1 MEPTTI
7 GYRTTGS
14 LVLIWVTF
22 LGSLLV
28 LVQCSKSRTRWE
40 ATRCAGW
47 AGRWCRWACA
57 LGFDTSARTG
67 LRAGWAWI
75 PQPERVC
82 GRAGLR
88 YLSPNGFCAKGLCER
103 LRQAQPE
110 RISFWR
116 H

>member
-67 LRAGWAWI
+67 FVRTVCARGFDKLRPNGSRFSAIESREFPDRPA
-75 PQPERVC
+75 
-82 GRAGLR
+82 R
-88 YLSPNGFCAKGLCER
+88 YLR
-103 LRQAQPE
+103 
-110 RISFWR
+110 
-116 H
+116 